1 MRTDVK
7 TALKAENLTN
17 LNNKNIR
24 FLANN
29 NKFILVF

>member
-1 MRTDVK
+1 MRTDAK

-17 LNNKNIR
+17 LNNKNIG

-29 NKFILVF
+29 NNFIVVF